1 MVLVI
6 PANSR
11 MQQAIQNRRWSRF
24 GLLNTNHSA
33 MGMAMAMSMANR
45 LGSVSNP
52 AARPSSWYLV
62 ENIAITQV
70 TPTLRLTNRHIIA
83 RLSSRPTSK
92 VIANSS
98 RPTASSRK
106 WPSDSSRFSLAR

>member
-1 MVLVI
+1 MSTSH
-6 PANSR
+6 N
-11 MQQAIQNRRWSRF
+11 
-24 GLLNTNHSA
+24 A

-45 LGSVSNP
+45 LGSVSSP

-62 ENIAITQV
+62 ENMAITQV

-83 RLSSRPTSK
+83 RFSSRPTNK
-92 VIANSS
+92 VMANSS

-106 WPSDSSRFSLAR
+106 WPSDSSVFSLAR